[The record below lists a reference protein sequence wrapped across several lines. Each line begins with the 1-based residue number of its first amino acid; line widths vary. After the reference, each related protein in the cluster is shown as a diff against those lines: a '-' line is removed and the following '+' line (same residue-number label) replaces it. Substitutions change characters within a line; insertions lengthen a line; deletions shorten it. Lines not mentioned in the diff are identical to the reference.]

1 MAAIAVGRLAPELV
15 GGSHV
20 PYVLIGGGY
29 AVLAVGVFVAG
40 ARRHRQVSVALERG
54 DYAGVGLAWVVGLTV
69 AAVLLAL
76 GTLAVIIAES

>member
-40 ARRHRQVSVALERG
+40 ARRHRQVSAALERG
-54 DYAGVGLAWVVGLTV
+54 DYAGVGDTWVAGLTV

-76 GTLAVIIAES
+76 GTLAVIIVES